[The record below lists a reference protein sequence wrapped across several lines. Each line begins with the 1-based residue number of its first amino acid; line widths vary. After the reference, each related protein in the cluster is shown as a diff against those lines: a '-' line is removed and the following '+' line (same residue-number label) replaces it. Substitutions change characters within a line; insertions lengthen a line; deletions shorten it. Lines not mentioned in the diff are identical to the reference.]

1 MIYYVLVFYENLDST
16 FGTSIYEYPTEM
28 EARVAMY
35 DRLSSLISSNEYLG
49 ATVQVTQADGR
60 IVYETSWNMNM
71 QGEH

>member
-1 MIYYVLVFYENLDST
+1 MTYYVLVFYENLDST
-16 FGTSIYEYPTEM
+16 FGTSIYEYSTEM

-35 DRLSSLISSNEYLG
+35 DRLSALISSNEYLG
-49 ATVQVTQADGR
+49 ATVQVTQPDGR